1 MSGLGC
7 PLKYVKTRMSSKKYA
22 RNRVLPKIM
31 AGLGCPLKYVRTRE
45 SQNISLKTPE
55 SVEKKVCSNKQN
67 YVILR
72 KIRYCK
78 YFFIS

>member
-1 MSGLGC
+1 
-7 PLKYVKTRMSSKKYA
+7 MSSKKYA

-55 SVEKKVCSNKQN
+55 SVEKKYAVINKTK
-67 YVILR
+67 LFEE